1 MRQEQ
6 RHRRRPDVL
15 PVRAQAG
22 NLLEAAPALA
32 QAARLRGGR
41 ERLLSRRPTPFPGLQ
56 KDLPGVEIAKNE
68 EKNLALRLLIRKA
81 FFPENQIFRR
91 DILQRSFFV
100 KDLT

>member
-56 KDLPGVEIAKNE
+56 KDLPGVEIAK
-68 EKNLALRLLIRKA
+68 KMKKKLGAPTFDPKS

>member
-56 KDLPGVEIAKNE
+56 KDLPGVEMAKKIE
-68 EKNLALRLLIRKA
+68 EKKFGAPTFDPKS

-91 DILQRSFFV
+91 YFAEKPFC
-100 KDLT
+100 

>member
-1 MRQEQ
+1 MLLLLLHLRPYRLHRRRPLCPRRDGWHPPGGAVRQEQ

-56 KDLPGVEIAKNE
+56 KDLPGVEMAK
-68 EKNLALRLLIRKA
+68 K
-81 FFPENQIFRR
+81 
-91 DILQRSFFV
+91 
-100 KDLT
+100 